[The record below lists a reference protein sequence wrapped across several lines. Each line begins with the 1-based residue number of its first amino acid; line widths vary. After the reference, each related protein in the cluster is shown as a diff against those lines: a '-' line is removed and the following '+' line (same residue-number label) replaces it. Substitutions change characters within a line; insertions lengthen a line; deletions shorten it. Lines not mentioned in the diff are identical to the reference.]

1 MIEVALASSFG
12 SVRRF
17 NETFQQLYQ
26 RPPSELRRRTA
37 ATSPAPEI
45 SLLLPYRPPY
55 DWAAMIRFLEVRAIA
70 GLEVVVKDGYSR
82 VIDIGDVAGSIA
94 VSHAPDQCALRAI
107 VKFPRL
113 YALPA
118 IIARIRRMFDLSA
131 DPGAIVSVLSS
142 DPILAPLVSARPGLR
157 VPGSWDGLETA
168 VRAVLGQQI
177 TLKAATRLAT
187 RIVSAVGTQV
197 SDSTGILGLT
207 HSFPRPERFN
217 ANALAGLGMPK
228 ARAATIA
235 GIAAALAAD
244 EHLFDPRRDLTE
256 AVARLR
262 NLAGIGEWTAQY
274 IAMRALGESDAF
286 LAADVAV
293 QRRFAL
299 RGRRPVA
306 SELLLRAERWRPW
319 RAYAVLHLWMA
330 DADIPQISL
339 PKETRHALTA

>member
-1 MIEVALASSFG
+1 
-12 SVRRF
+12 
-17 NETFQQLYQ
+17 
-26 RPPSELRRRTA
+26 
-37 ATSPAPEI
+37 
-45 SLLLPYRPPY
+45 
-55 DWAAMIRFLEVRAIA
+55 VRAIA
-70 GLEVVVKDGYSR
+70 GLEVVAKDSYSR
-82 VIDIGDVAGSIA
+82 IIEIGDVTGSIT
-94 VSHAPDQCALRAI
+94 VSHAPGQCALR
-107 VKFPRL
+107 VVVRFPRL
-113 YALPA
+113 DALPV

-131 DPGAIVSVLSS
+131 DPGAIDSVLSS

-157 VPGSWDGLETA
+157 VPGSWDGFETA
-168 VRAVLGQQI
+168 VRAVLGQHI

-197 SDSTGILGLT
+197 TDSTGIPGLT

-235 GIAAALAAD
+235 GIAAAIAAD
-244 EHLFDPRRDLTE
+244 EHLFDPRRDLAE

-286 LAADVAV
+286 LAADVGV

-299 RGRRPVA
+299 RGRRPAA

-319 RAYAVLHLWMA
+319 RAYAVVQLWMA
-330 DADIPQISL
+330 DADIPRISL
-339 PKETRHALTA
+339 TKETRHALTA